1 MRPTKNV
8 DKKLLNIYYL
18 AAPSSGSDSN
28 AGSPEGCNDAI
39 QAGDRSLE
47 LGSRSEANSVS
58 PLPQKSGSLLSM
70 TSQVFFWCPLDG
82 AYADIFA
89 RLFRRCKVH
98 STGPKSK
105 WNVCH
110 KLNYLLMMS
119 LLLTLFTPMLNLIDQ
134 DANNVPYL
142 ILLSSLCE
150 GWYTSV
156 VPMLNL
162 NLYELTADVLSSL
175 VK

>member
-1 MRPTKNV
+1 
-8 DKKLLNIYYL
+8 
-18 AAPSSGSDSN
+18 
-28 AGSPEGCNDAI
+28 
-39 QAGDRSLE
+39 
-47 LGSRSEANSVS
+47 
-58 PLPQKSGSLLSM
+58 
-70 TSQVFFWCPLDG
+70 
-82 AYADIFA
+82 
-89 RLFRRCKVH
+89 
-98 STGPKSK
+98 
-105 WNVCH
+105 
-110 KLNYLLMMS
+110 MS

>member
-70 TSQVFFWCPLDG
+70 TSQVFF
-82 AYADIFA
+82 YA
-89 RLFRRCKVH
+89 
-98 STGPKSK
+98 
-105 WNVCH
+105 
-110 KLNYLLMMS
+110 LLMVPTPIFLPGCLGVVKYTLQGPNPNGMFATS
-119 LLLTLFTPMLNLIDQ
+119 LT
-134 DANNVPYL
+134 
-142 ILLSSLCE
+142 
-150 GWYTSV
+150 TS
-156 VPMLNL
+156 
-162 NLYELTADVLSSL
+162 
-175 VK
+175 